1 MKTGKTV
8 ALAFSFVLIS
18 NGFAELPARAG
29 DIEKMFKDIVEKKVL
44 KKGGTNPAQANTMNN
59 INAMESSLTQ
69 QITDG
74 VAAGKI
80 TAIEETELRAQLSK
94 IAQQKA
100 AALTDGKYND
110 PEVISLLGEMNSL
123 AEKIKSYVGNAST
136 TSPAPTAAP
145 APAAVTPATPVNS
158 AAAPASGAP
167 AASTAIYQR
176 IADGLASGKI
186 SRDEAND
193 LFKIESRIHDLDSQ
207 LRRNTLGDFERQRM
221 MFRELE
227 QLTQSIDLKLGR

>member
-1 MKTGKTV
+1 MKTRKTV
-8 ALAFSFVLIS
+8 ALTFSFFLLS
-18 NGFAELPARAG
+18 NGFAALPAGAG
-29 DIEKMFKDIVEKKVL
+29 EIEQMLKNIVEKKVL
-44 KKGGTNPAQANTMNN
+44 KKGGTNPAQANTINN

-74 VAAGKI
+74 AAAGKI

-100 AALTDGKYND
+100 SALADGKYND

-123 AEKIKSYVGNAST
+123 GEKIKSYTDN
-136 TSPAPTAAP
+136 TSVTSAAP
-145 APAAVTPATPVNS
+145 AAAAPAAVTPAAP
-158 AAAPASGAP
+158 AAPVAAPVSGTP

-186 SRDEAND
+186 SRDEANN
-193 LFKIESRIHDLDSQ
+193 LFKIESRIHDLDTQ

-227 QLTQSIDLKLGR
+227 QLTQSIDSKLGR

>member
-1 MKTGKTV
+1 MKSRKTI
-8 ALAFSFVLIS
+8 ALAFSFFVLS
-18 NGFAELPARAG
+18 SGFAALPASAS
-29 DIEKMFKDIVEKKVL
+29 DFEHMLKDIVEKKVL
-44 KKGGTNPAQANTMNN
+44 KKGGTNPAQTNTINN

-100 AALTDGKYND
+100 ASLADGKYND

-123 AEKIKSYVGNAST
+123 GEKIKSYAGNASV
-136 TSPAPTAAP
+136 TSPAPAAA
-145 APAAVTPATPVNS
+145 APAAVTPAAPATSV
-158 AAAPASGAP
+158 AAPASGTP
-167 AASTAIYQR
+167 TSSTAIYQR

-186 SRDEAND
+186 SRDEANN
-193 LFKIESRIHDLDSQ
+193 LFKIESRIHDLDTQ

-227 QLTQSIDLKLGR
+227 QLTQSIDLKLGH